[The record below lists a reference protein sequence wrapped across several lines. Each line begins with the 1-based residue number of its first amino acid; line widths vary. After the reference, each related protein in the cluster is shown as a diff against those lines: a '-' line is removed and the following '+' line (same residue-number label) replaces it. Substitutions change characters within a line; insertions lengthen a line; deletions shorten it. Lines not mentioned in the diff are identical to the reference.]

1 MKEAM
6 LAGLIGG
13 VSQAYIRVSGESTIL
28 TPFLARISRV
38 SLFKVLP
45 FLDRLTS
52 CSGTATTAY
61 PALRVS
67 KAV

>member
-6 LAGLIGG
+6 LAGLIGD

-38 SLFKVLP
+38 NF
-45 FLDRLTS
+45 
-52 CSGTATTAY
+52 
-61 PALRVS
+61 S
-67 KAV
+67 KCFHFWIA